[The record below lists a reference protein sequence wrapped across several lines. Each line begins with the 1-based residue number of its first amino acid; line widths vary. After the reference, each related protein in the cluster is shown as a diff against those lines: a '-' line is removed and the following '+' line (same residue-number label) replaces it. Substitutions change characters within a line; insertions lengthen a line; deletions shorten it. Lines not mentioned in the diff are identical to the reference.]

1 MSQLGTFLGQKF
13 STLQTRLETLGPKID
28 QAQGTA
34 DDAIDDAAT
43 ALRGVDLL
51 KDRVDALSA
60 VATLKGSVDTYAD
73 LPDVAGHNEGDT
85 YVVEADETHG
95 GQTSLYTATDDNV
108 TLTWAYAG
116 KFTVDLEANVAG
128 TQIVFLSETGDDSTG
143 RVGTPLK
150 PYRSW
155 NSAWNPNVDVL
166 VCGRGTFAVT
176 STKRLFIKGTRST
189 LIQRQNDFSI
199 GGDYLIVVGP

>member
-1 MSQLGTFLGQKF
+1 MKSLFASHAEVEEKDAE
-13 STLQTRLETLGPKID
+13 LQEQID
-28 QAQGTA
+28 
-34 DDAIDDAAT
+34 
-43 ALRGVDLL
+43 V
-51 KDRVDALSA
+51 LSK

-73 LPDVAGHNEGDT
+73 LPPVAGHNEGDT
-85 YVVEADETHG
+85 YVVEADETRG
-95 GQTSLYTATDDNV
+95 GQTSLYAATLDNGA
-108 TLTWAYAG
+108 LAWAYAG
-116 KFTVDLEANVAG
+116 EFTVDLSGVAKASDLEANVAG

-143 RVGTPLK
+143 QVGSPMR

-155 NSAWNPNVDVL
+155 NSAWAPDVDVL

-199 GGDYLIVVGP
+199 GG